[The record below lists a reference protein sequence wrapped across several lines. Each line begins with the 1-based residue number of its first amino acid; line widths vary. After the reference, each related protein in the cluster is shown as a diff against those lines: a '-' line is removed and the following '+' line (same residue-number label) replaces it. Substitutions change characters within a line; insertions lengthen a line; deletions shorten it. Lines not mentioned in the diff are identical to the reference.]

1 MLAYYLHDL
10 SPFIIQFGEG
20 FGLRW
25 YGFAYVMAF
34 VCGWWLFRWL
44 AQQGYSELKPE
55 KVGDFISLAAFF
67 GVMLGGR
74 LGWTLFYWLP
84 EKGLMDVLTHPLDFF
99 KVWQG
104 GMASHGGML
113 GLIIFTWV
121 YARRNKISWTSIGDN
136 LCVVAPVGLFFGR
149 VANFING
156 ELWGR
161 ITNVPWA
168 VQFPAEL
175 SDDTS
180 LAGQLREKMSDK
192 LGITDSPDGLQYLTE
207 AAHRTPEMTS
217 ALHEILPPR
226 HPSQIYEALLEGV
239 FLFTVLWFLRTRTK
253 QPRGALTGYFFI
265 LYAIVRIIGECFRVP
280 DSAWHAGPLSAGQTL
295 SLFLIV
301 LGGVFI
307 AYARRTK
314 QYEAHDALAG
324 AQAG

>member
-10 SPFIIQFGEG
+10 SPFIFQFSPG

-34 VCGWWLFRWL
+34 ICGWWLYRWL
-44 AQQGYSELKPE
+44 AQVGYSDLKPE

-74 LGWTLFYWLP
+74 LGWVLFYWLP
-84 EKGLMDVLTHPLDFF
+84 EKGIRDVLSHPLDFF
-99 KVWQG
+99 KVWDG

-113 GLIIFTWV
+113 GLIIFTWI
-121 YARRNKISWTSIGDN
+121 YARRNHVSWNGIGDN

-161 ITNVPWA
+161 PSTVPWA
-168 VQFPAEL
+168 VQFPGEL
-175 SDDTS
+175 DNPPPVEMVRHDPV
-180 LAGQLREKMSDK
+180 LRER
-192 LGITDSPDGLQYLTE
+192 LQ
-207 AAHRTPEMTS
+207 
-217 ALHEILPPR
+217 EILPPR

-239 FLFTVLWFLRTRTK
+239 LLFTILWLLRTRTK
-253 QPRGALTGYFFI
+253 QPRGALTGIFFI
-265 LYAIVRIIGECFRVP
+265 VYAIVRIIGECFRVP
-280 DSAWHAGPLSAGQTL
+280 DSAWHMGPLSAGQFL

-301 LGGVFI
+301 LGAVFVVV
-307 AYARRTK
+307 AYRRK
-314 QYEAHDALAG
+314 EYEARDSAAV
-324 AQAG
+324 